1 MTSVIRS
8 ICAVLAGIVVL
19 TVTSF
24 AIEAVVNPILLRLF
38 PRALTNPAAIA
49 FNPYASLVTLVYTSL
64 CIVAGGYVTAW
75 IANRAPIQH
84 AIIMGVVQ
92 TLLTVMAM
100 LHFRGM
106 APLRNWIATLILTI
120 PAASLGGV
128 IFSKHSPS
136 RSRAS
141 SLEDKSEQ

>member
-1 MTSVIRS
+1 LTSVIRS

-19 TVTSF
+19 TVASF
-24 AIEAVVNPILLRLF
+24 AIEAVVNPLLLRLF
-38 PRALTNPAAIA
+38 PRALPNPAAIA

-84 AIIMGVVQ
+84 AIIMGVVEA
-92 TLLTVMAM
+92 LLTVMAM

-120 PAASLGGV
+120 PVASLGGV
-128 IFSKHSPS
+128 LRARHLPS
-136 RSRAS
+136 RT
-141 SLEDKSEQ
+141 LES

>member
-1 MTSVIRS
+1 LISVIRS
-8 ICAVLAGIVVL
+8 ICAVLAGIVAL

-24 AIEAVVNPILLRLF
+24 AVEAAVNPILLRLF
-38 PRALTNPAAIA
+38 PRALPNPAAIA

-75 IANRAPIQH
+75 IAKRAPVEH

-92 TLLTVMAM
+92 VLLTVMAM

-120 PAASLGGV
+120 PVASLGGV
-128 IFSKHSPS
+128 LHARHFPS
-136 RSRAS
+136 QAPAAS
-141 SLEDKSEQ
+141 HQDESDK